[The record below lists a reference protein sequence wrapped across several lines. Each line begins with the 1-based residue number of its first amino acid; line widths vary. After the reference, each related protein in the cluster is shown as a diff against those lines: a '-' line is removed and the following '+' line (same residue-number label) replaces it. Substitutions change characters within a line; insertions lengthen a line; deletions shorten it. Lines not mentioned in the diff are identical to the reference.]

1 MEKAAETLASKSQVD
16 TTFNIADKKRAKTKK
31 ISEEGIKPPDTSDNS
46 LAPKLNSI
54 QNAKIVVE
62 SKESNLKQH
71 KASLTQ
77 RNEVNLVIV

>member
-31 ISEEGIKPPDTSDNS
+31 ISEGIKPPDTSDNS

-62 SKESNLKQH
+62 SKESYLKQH

>member
-1 MEKAAETLASKSQVD
+1 MEKAAKTLPSKSQVD
-16 TTFNIADKKRAKTKK
+16 TTLNIAYKKRAKTKK
-31 ISEEGIKPPDTSDNS
+31 ISEEGIKPPDTSDNN

-54 QNAKIVVE
+54 HDAKIAAE
-62 SKESNLKQH
+62 SKGSYLKQH